1 MKMESEGDA
10 PVSPRSQQAKSP
22 TPVQAP
28 NLSIAAE
35 EAVEGEDGGA
45 EQAAEAEQAEPRV
58 AETTTETPTG
68 AGEPTTDEPPRN

>member
-28 NLSIAAE
+28 NLSIAA
-35 EAVEGEDGGA
+35 EGEDGGA